1 VGRLRI
7 DPSLREFV
15 KLRPQVEAVLQ
26 HVGLETWDLVLVDV
40 TGLWVRDVYPSEEE
54 ARRAADR
61 LGIRVHAG
69 WDDPR
74 ITRRVQAR
82 DQWATPDG
90 QRRAL

>member
-15 KLRPQVEAVLQ
+15 KLRPQVEGVLQ
-26 HVGLETWDLVLVDV
+26 HVGLETWDLLLVDA
-40 TGLWVRDVYPSEEE
+40 TGLWVRDVYPSEE
-54 ARRAADR
+54 AAYQVAAR

-74 ITRRVQAR
+74 ISRRIQAR
-82 DQWATPDG
+82 DQWASGDG